1 MLRSRRVALR
11 LLGGLTLLVALWPVM
26 GVEAKGAFDMLVAC
40 HEAGTCFEVT
50 DPSLLGFFSLAD
62 LTRPLEDG
70 LRPEPDAGLYL
81 ITRYSLDRAT
91 GEFLPFD
98 RLRYYAAVAGS
109 EGYVFYEGLVGGS
122 SEYDGRWYRAR
133 AGLAA
138 ALRESEEAARTNPGP
153 TTGSRL
159 SWGAFAALAGGTV
172 GGAALLRRSR
182 AAREAAKR
190 TLD

>member
-1 MLRSRRVALR
+1 MMRSRRIGLM
-11 LLGGLTLLVALWPVM
+11 LLGYLGLLLALWPAV
-26 GVEAKGAFDMLVAC
+26 GVEAKGAFDLLVVCDAP
-40 HEAGTCFEVT
+40 ATCFEVT

-62 LTRPLEDG
+62 LTRPLEDD
-70 LRPEPDAGLYL
+70 LRPEPEAGFSL

-91 GEFLPFD
+91 GESIAFD
-98 RLRYYAAVAGS
+98 RLRYYAGVAES
-109 EGYVFYEGLVGGS
+109 EGYVFYEGLIGGS

-159 SWGAFAALAGGTV
+159 GWGAFAALAGGGV

-190 TLD
+190 PLG